1 MPLNDEATRLARIET
16 KLDRLGEGL
25 ERIARIEERQ
35 TAHLDRQARLE
46 ERHDAMDKRVGEL
59 EKDRHQRTP
68 FIGMLKAAAVAA
80 IGALIALIVRG
91 GNTPTH

>member
-46 ERHDAMDKRVGEL
+46 ERQDGIDKRVGEL
-59 EKDRHQRTP
+59 EKDRHQATP
-68 FIGMLKAAAVAA
+68 LIGMLKAAAIAA
-80 IGALIALIVRG
+80 IGALIAMFVRG
-91 GNTPTH
+91 GSSPTP